1 MNRSDLQT
9 LIELRVKEAG
19 VLLDKGCFEGAYYLA
34 GYAVECALKSCI
46 AKRINQYDF
55 PDLKLIRDSY
65 THDLRKLLVV
75 AELRTELANES
86 ATNPDLAINWRT
98 VTQWSEES
106 RYLTKIEEQVARDLV
121 AAITD
126 ENGGILPWLKKWW

>member
-9 LIELRVKEAG
+9 LADLRVKEAG
-19 VLLDKGCFEGAYYLA
+19 VLLDNGCFEGAYYLA
-34 GYAVECALKSCI
+34 GYAIECALKSCI

-75 AELRTELANES
+75 AELKTALEQTAKAN
-86 ATNPDLAINWRT
+86 PVFDVNWRI
-98 VTQWSEES
+98 VTEWSEEC
-106 RYLTKIEEQVARDLV
+106 RYSLTIEEQVARGMIV
-121 AAITD
+121 AVTD
-126 ENGGILPWLKKWW
+126 SQGVLPWLKSWW